1 MVWGAIAF
9 SDEQVKE
16 HNKEMREYVEYILD
30 IKDKG
35 MQKKKCYLLFP
46 VALSHKHLSMT
57 VSLQS
62 TRFNYFL
69 LYHLTLNVSSCI
81 FTIPFLLVI

>member
-1 MVWGAIAF
+1 
-9 SDEQVKE
+9 
-16 HNKEMREYVEYILD
+16 MREYVEYILD

-35 MQKKKCYLLFP
+35 MQKKKKCDLLFP
-46 VALSHKHLSMT
+46 VALSHKRLSMT

-62 TRFNYFL
+62 TRLNCFL
-69 LYHLTLNVSSCI
+69 LYHLTLNIPSCI